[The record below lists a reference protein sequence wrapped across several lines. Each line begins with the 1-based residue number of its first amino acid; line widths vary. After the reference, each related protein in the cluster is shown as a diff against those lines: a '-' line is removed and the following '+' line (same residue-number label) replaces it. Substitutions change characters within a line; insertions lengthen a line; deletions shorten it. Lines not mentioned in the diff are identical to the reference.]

1 MEISASQVK
10 ELREKTG
17 LGMMICKQALIDS
30 NGDMSIAM
38 DTLRKQGQVTAAK
51 RAGKTVKEGKVT
63 IVADKTTAVV
73 YEVNSET
80 DFVARNDDFVAFVSD
95 LGKVLIEKKPANII
109 DAKSI
114 VAPVFGGVTVETRV
128 TELIGKIGENIAFRR
143 YSKVDAGSANECL
156 FTYLHG
162 NGRIGVVVKLAADAA
177 ALGSEAMAALGKDIA
192 MQVAASNPMAT
203 DSDAI
208 SADSIAKEKEIYFTQ
223 AQASGKPEKIWE
235 KIVDG
240 KLAKYFQ
247 EVTLMGQA
255 FIKNPEISVTER
267 LKETEK
273 ELNTKIKVLSFIR
286 IELGAEE

>member
-17 LGMMICKQALIDS
+17 LGMMICKQALIDA
-30 NGDMSIAM
+30 NGDMSIAI
-38 DTLRKQGQVTAAK
+38 DHLRKQGQVTAAK
-51 RAGKTVKEGKVT
+51 RAGKSVKEGKVT
-63 IVADKTTAVV
+63 IIADKTTAVV

-95 LGKVLIEKKPANII
+95 LGKLLIEKKPANLA
-109 DAKSI
+109 DAKAI
-114 VAPVFGGVTVETRV
+114 VSPIFGGITVETKV

-143 YSKVDAGSANECL
+143 YNKVDTGSANETL

-162 NGRIGVVVKLAADAA
+162 NGRIGVVVKLAADS
-177 ALGSEAMAALGKDIA
+177 ALDSDAMAVLGKDIA

-203 DSDAI
+203 DSSAI
-208 SADSIAKEKEIYFTQ
+208 SADAIAKEKEIYFTQ

-235 KIVDG
+235 KIVEG

-273 ELNTKIKVLSFIR
+273 ELNTKIKVLSFVR
-286 IELGAEE
+286 MELGTEE